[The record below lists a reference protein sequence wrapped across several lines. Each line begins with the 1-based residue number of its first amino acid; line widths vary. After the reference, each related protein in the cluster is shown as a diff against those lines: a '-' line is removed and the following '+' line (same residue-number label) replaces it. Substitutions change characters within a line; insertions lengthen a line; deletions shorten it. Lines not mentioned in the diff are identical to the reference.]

1 LRFAIC
7 DLAAVFFDDAM
18 IATIS
23 LASLSRGSTFVALSK
38 FVSII
43 NSSQNALSSASSS
56 TTPSLATNSGLE
68 RARQGSA
75 VISRHRRTAP
85 DQLSGYRSSLNCL
98 GQHTDQFENP
108 QCELLCSLQ
117 EFAFSH

>member
-1 LRFAIC
+1 
-7 DLAAVFFDDAM
+7 AVFFDDAM

-56 TTPSLATNSGLE
+56 TTPSLATKL
-68 RARQGSA
+68 RLRTRPAGSA
-75 VISRHRRTAP
+75 VIRGHRSAAP
-85 DQLSGYRSSLNCL
+85 DQLRSYRSSLNGL
-98 GQHTDQFENP
+98 GQSTNQFENP
-108 QCELLCSLQ
+108 QCELLCPLKK
-117 EFAFSH
+117 FAFSH